1 MSSRKPIVIYPEYFD
16 LNFKRTG
23 GRKLPLTQSVRSPR
37 IEELSSI
44 LEKIG
49 CDFSH
54 SKKTFS
60 GNWTNNLGSLK
71 VNTDLGKTELLHKL
85 GEGLKKL
92 RKTD

>member
-1 MSSRKPIVIYPEYFD
+1 MSSRKPLVIYPEYFD
-16 LNFKRTG
+16 LNFKRSE
-23 GRKLPLTQSVRSPR
+23 GRKLSLTQSVRSPK
-37 IEELSSI
+37 IEELSLI

-60 GNWTNNLGSLK
+60 GNWSSSLGSLK
-71 VNTDLGKTELLHKL
+71 VNTDLNKTHLLHKL
-85 GEGLKKL
+85 GEGLKQL